1 MPRTR
6 TDSPSAWAGVAAA
19 LALILSFVAT
29 PVAAAP
35 AAPAAWSAGSA
46 SVARPQV
53 ATAPAVRT
61 DELPLVLDPAGA
73 PALIAPAGLTAGD
86 PAGEAA
92 HDHVDVPGAQTGA
105 RDLPPFVA
113 IGFSWDGPAGGH
125 ALVTVHH
132 ADGSVSGPVE
142 IDHDPGHGED
152 RAGATERRVTAPFAF
167 TVPATAFEV
176 VLPDGVRDVHA
187 HLVRD
192 DTSGARPDPLLRQ
205 AVADGI
211 PGPEGIRTRESWGAR
226 PRKQTDPCAPGA
238 RYEGL
243 GCVATGGVVNA
254 VVHHTV
260 NANSYTAAEVPGLL
274 RSIQAFHQ
282 DAQGFD
288 DIGYNLVVDRFG
300 TIWEARAGG
309 VDRPVVGGHTAGFNT
324 GSVGVAVLGTFD
336 GAAPGEAALDAV
348 ARIIAWKFAQR
359 NVDPNG
365 SVTVISNGGDLH
377 DRGEAV
383 TLNTI
388 DGHRAIGATACPGAA
403 LFARLPDIRAR
414 VAAQI
419 PLVTGELTG
428 LDRTAGRLRL
438 SGYAL
443 RRDTSTPVAVTLRI
457 DGQVAA
463 QTVANLPRLD
473 VATRFPTIGAAH
485 GFDISV
491 PVTLTMRQACLVE
504 NLTGTLIGCRD
515 VNPVTPPFG
524 DFGFS
529 TSADPPRIG
538 LSGWII
544 DPDSTE
550 PTVVHVYV
558 DGVFTAQLWGDRSRP
573 DVGAAYPE
581 WGPLRGFSQD
591 IPTTPGAHQ
600 VCVYGINIPAG
611 AHLLLGCKQVQIG
624 VVNRTPPAGNLD
636 AVQAGGASVLVS
648 GWALDRDTTEPLNVH
663 VYVDRDL
670 TPIVTSV
677 PRPDV
682 VAAFPGVTGRSGFS
696 VRIPASPGR
705 HTVCV
710 YAIDPNIV
718 GPHTVLGC
726 RVVDVFPPDAAP
738 PGGALDLVTPGTGQ
752 VTVAGWAIDPDTAAP
767 ISVHVYV
774 GRAGSAHLA
783 DQRRDDVGAVFPA
796 YGAEH
801 GYSVTVPAPRGAQQ
815 VCVYAINNLA
825 TGGHTLLGCRIVTVT

>member
-1 MPRTR
+1 M
-6 TDSPSAWAGVAAA
+6 DSPRARVGVAAA
-19 LALILSFVAT
+19 LALILSFL
-29 PVAAAP
+29 AAP
-35 AAPAAWSAGSA
+35 AGARPEPPAATVPGT
-46 SVARPQV
+46 
-53 ATAPAVRT
+53 ATAPRTALSHTAAQAVRT
-61 DELPLVLDPAGA
+61 EELPLTPVPA
-73 PALIAPAGLTAGD
+73 PASEPATPAGLVADEHGHDHLDQPAQQVAAGD
-86 PAGEAA
+86 LA
-92 HDHVDVPGAQTGA
+92 
-105 RDLPPFVA
+105 PFVA
-113 IGFSWDGPAGGH
+113 IGFSWQGPAGGH

-132 ADGSVSGPVE
+132 VDGTTSGPVE
-142 IDHDPGHGED
+142 LEHDSGHGED
-152 RAGATERRVTAPFAF
+152 RATATERRVTAPFAF
-167 TVPATAFEV
+167 TVPAVAFEV
-176 VLPDGVRDVHA
+176 AVPDGTSDLRA

-192 DTSGARPDPLLRQ
+192 DTSAAAPAAPLQQ

-243 GCVATGGVVNA
+243 GCVALGGVVNA

-260 NANSYTAAEVPGLL
+260 NSNGYSAADVPALL

-300 TIWEARAGG
+300 TIWETRAGG

-336 GAAPGEAALDAV
+336 GAAPSEAALDGV

-365 SVTVISNGGDLH
+365 QVTVISNGGDIH
-377 DRGEAV
+377 DKGEVV

-419 PLVTGELTG
+419 PLLTGELTG
-428 LDRTAGRLRL
+428 LDRTSGRLRL

-443 RRDTSTPVAVTLRI
+443 RRDTTAPMAVTLRI
-457 DGQVAA
+457 DGQVVA

-473 VATRFPTIGAAH
+473 VATRFPAIGAAH

-491 PVTLTMRQACLVE
+491 PVTLTMRQACLFE
-504 NLTGTLIGCRD
+504 NLSGALLGCRD

-524 DFGFS
+524 DFGF
-529 TSADPPRIG
+529 TTAVDPPRIG

-558 DGVFTAQLWGDRSRP
+558 DGVFAAQLWGDRSRP
-573 DVGAAYPE
+573 DVAAVYPE
-581 WGPLRGFSQD
+581 WGPLRGYSQD
-591 IPTTPGAHQ
+591 IPTTPGVHQ
-600 VCVYGINIPAG
+600 VCIYGINIPAG
-611 AHLLLGCKQVQIG
+611 AHALLGCKEVVVG
-624 VVNRTPPAGNLD
+624 TVNRTPPAGNLD
-636 AVQAGGASVLVS
+636 AVQPGGASVLVS
-648 GWALDRDTTEPLNVH
+648 GWALDRDTTAPLNVH

-696 VRIPASPGR
+696 ARVPATPGR

-718 GPHTVLGC
+718 GPHASLGC
-726 RVVDVFPPDAAP
+726 RVVDVYPPDAAP
-738 PGGALDLVTPGTGQ
+738 PGGSLDLVAPAAGQ
-752 VTVAGWAIDPDTAAP
+752 ITVAGWAIDPDTPAP
-767 ISVHVYV
+767 IAVHVYV
-774 GRAGSAHLA
+774 GRTGSAHVA

-801 GYSVTVPAPRGAQQ
+801 GFSVTVPAPRGAQQ

-825 TGGHTLLGCRIVTVT
+825 TAGHTLLGCRIVTVA